1 MAGGLAAGL
10 ARGLSAGY
18 GMARDAYQDE
28 QTQKRQAVEDVY
40 RARADERADQ
50 ASKRENE
57 RLDLARTT
65 EQRQQQRLD
74 EAERQQRL
82 ALATTALKESIA
94 DLEVTAKARQL
105 QNMPVDPEDAKRHGE
120 SQAQLRAARQES
132 INFFTRVQGR
142 QMSLDDAPPKDL
154 YLHWVRATGMTLQ
167 EMAQMPQHIKDI
179 QDGLQYRNDDLQI
192 KGINGLLGPTYL
204 KRGIGEPSP
213 YGGTITKKEVV
224 RLVPAR
230 DANGVDHPDK
240 VYPIL
245 RVYTDQMGPDGQPLY
260 YDAAM
265 TRDGTTAENDEIVP
279 ISLKRGFDF
288 MGNMGTLAEL
298 MKRPEIAKRLEQ
310 GEKEG
315 GAEARKYLEDLTAR
329 SRPTKKVVTRERV
342 DLGDKYLEREV
353 DETGKIL
360 SEKELRKGAAPRLFA
375 PAHAGGAGGVASV
388 LDSLDEPTAT
398 GEDLLAQLPPRVAAT
413 IRGLDEG
420 RMTLKDLPTKGNYRG
435 EMQALWNQ
443 YNSGADAT
451 KFTTSQRVEN
461 AFAVGKQGDTV
472 RSFNVAVEHL
482 DTLNHLIGA
491 LKNSDMLAFN
501 KLANEI
507 AKQTG
512 QAAPTNFESAR
523 QIVTNEVT
531 KATVGAQNALGDRQ
545 EIARTINVAS
555 SPEQLQGAIKNYQ
568 ELMAGQLKGLGTQYY
583 AGGGRKD
590 FSRFLTPR
598 TVELTGGVPRP
609 AGAVQT
615 AIRGGPARMP
625 TFGSEADAAAAAKAG
640 KIKPGDRI
648 TINGQTGTW
657 Q

>member
-74 EAERQQRL
+74 EAERQQRS
-82 ALATTALKESIA
+82 ALATGALEKSIA
-94 DLEVTAKARQL
+94 DIEVTAKARQL
-105 QNMPVDPEDAKRHGE
+105 QNMPVDPEDAKRWGKL
-120 SQAQLRAARQES
+120 QAQLRAARQES
-132 INFFTRVQGR
+132 INLFTRVQGF
-142 QMSLDDAPPKDL
+142 QISLDDVPPKDL
-154 YLHWVRATGMTLQ
+154 YLHWIRATGMTLQ

-265 TRDGTTAENDEIVP
+265 TREGTTDPGDEIVP
-279 ISLKRGFDF
+279 IDLKRGFDF

-298 MKRPEIAKRLEQ
+298 MKRPEIAARLEQ

-360 SEKELRKGAAPRLFA
+360 SEKELRKGAAPRVFA
-375 PAHAGGAGGVASV
+375 PPRAGGAGGAPEATLDDETLTSMAEQYLAGDKSVFQNLGRGAQGAANVVA
-388 LDSLDEPTAT
+388 L
-398 GEDLLAQLPPRVAAT
+398 R
-413 IRGLDEG
+413 
-420 RMTLKDLPTKGNYRG
+420 
-435 EMQALWNQ
+435 
-443 YNSGADAT
+443 
-451 KFTTSQRVEN
+451 QRVTQVAKEAGMTPDQIALVQNEFQGMGAAQRALGTRSANFGLAEKEAYAMADLVTEASSKVPRTQFMPINKAIIAYEN
-461 AFAVGKQGDTV
+461 NTGDP
-472 RSFNVAVEHL
+472 E
-482 DTLNHLIGA
+482 
-491 LKNSDMLAFN
+491 
-501 KLANEI
+501 
-507 AKQTG
+507 
-512 QAAPTNFESAR
+512 AR
-523 QIVTNEVT
+523 QFGAALNSFINAYARAVSPIGTP
-531 KATVGAQNALGDRQ
+531 TVSDKDHARSMLSTADSHEAL
-545 EIARTINVAS
+545 T
-555 SPEQLQGAIKNYQ
+555 AI
-568 ELMAGQLKGLGTQYY
+568 MGQLKREMDA
-583 AGGGRKD
+583 AGAA
-590 FSRFLTPR
+590 P
-598 TVELTGGVPRP
+598 
-609 AGAVQT
+609 GAVQKQMRERQSQSAARVT
-615 AIRGGPARMP
+615 NRGGAARMP
-625 TFGSEADAAAAAKAG
+625 TFGSEADAASAAKAG

>member
-1 MAGGLAAGL
+1 MARVGLGLAAGL
-10 ARGLSAGY
+10 AAGLNTGY

-28 QTQKRQAVEDVY
+28 QTQKRQAVEDAY
-40 RARADERADQ
+40 KARADERADE

-57 RLDLARTT
+57 RLELMRST
-65 EQRQQQRLD
+65 EQRQQKRLD
-74 EAERQQRL
+74 ETERQQRS

-94 DLEVTAKARQL
+94 DLEATAKARQL
-105 QNMPVDPEDAKRHGE
+105 QNMPVDPEAAKRYGE
-120 SQAQLRAARQES
+120 LQAQLRAARQES
-132 INFFTRVQGR
+132 INLFTRVQGG
-142 QMSLDDAPPKDL
+142 QMSLDDVPPKDL

-204 KRGIGEPSP
+204 KRGVGEPSP

-315 GAEARKYLEDLTAR
+315 GAEARKYLEDLRAR

-353 DETGKIL
+353 DETGEIL
-360 SEKELRKGAAPRLFA
+360 SEKELRKGAVPRVFA
-375 PAHAGGAGGVASV
+375 PPRAGGAGGAPEATLDDETLTSMAEQYLAGDKSVFQNLGRGAQGAANVVA
-388 LDSLDEPTAT
+388 L
-398 GEDLLAQLPPRVAAT
+398 R
-413 IRGLDEG
+413 
-420 RMTLKDLPTKGNYRG
+420 
-435 EMQALWNQ
+435 
-443 YNSGADAT
+443 
-451 KFTTSQRVEN
+451 QRVTQVAKEAGMTPDQIALVQNEFQGMGAAQRALGTRSANFGLAEKEAYAMADLVTEASSKVPRTQFMPINKAIIAYEN
-461 AFAVGKQGDTV
+461 KTGDPEARQFGAALNSFINAYARAVSPIGTPTV
-472 RSFNVAVEHL
+472 SDKDHARSMLSTADSHEALVAIM
-482 DTLNHLIGA
+482 NQ
-491 LKNSDMLAFN
+491 LKREMDA
-501 KLANEI
+501 A
-507 AKQTG
+507 G
-512 QAAPTNFESAR
+512 AAP
-523 QIVTNEVT
+523 
-531 KATVGAQNALGDRQ
+531 
-545 EIARTINVAS
+545 
-555 SPEQLQGAIKNYQ
+555 
-568 ELMAGQLKGLGTQYY
+568 
-583 AGGGRKD
+583 
-590 FSRFLTPR
+590 
-598 TVELTGGVPRP
+598 
-609 AGAVQT
+609 GAVQKQMRERQSQN
-615 AIRGGPARMP
+615 AARVRDRASNQMP

>member
-10 ARGLSAGY
+10 ARGLSTGY

-40 RARADERADQ
+40 KARADERADQ
-50 ASKRENE
+50 AAKRENE
-57 RLDLARTT
+57 RLELMRST

-74 EAERQQRL
+74 ETERQQRL

-105 QNMPVDPEDAKRHGE
+105 QNMPVDPEDGKRYGKL
-120 SQAQLRAARQES
+120 QAQLRAARQES

-154 YLHWVRATGMTLQ
+154 YLHWIRATGMTLQ

-265 TRDGTTAENDEIVP
+265 TREGTTDPGDEIVP
-279 ISLKRGFDF
+279 IGLKRGFDF

-298 MKRPEIAKRLEQ
+298 MKRPEIAARLEQ

-329 SRPTKKVVTRERV
+329 TKPVRKVAKTEQV
-342 DLGDKYLEREV
+342 DLGDRKFLIRYDEAGKEVSRE
-353 DETGKIL
+353 EM
-360 SEKELRKGAAPRLFA
+360 RKGAVPRVFA
-375 PAHAGGAGGVASV
+375 PPRAGGAGGAPEATLDDETLTSMAEQYLAGDKSVFQNLGRGAQGAANVVA
-388 LDSLDEPTAT
+388 L
-398 GEDLLAQLPPRVAAT
+398 R
-413 IRGLDEG
+413 
-420 RMTLKDLPTKGNYRG
+420 
-435 EMQALWNQ
+435 
-443 YNSGADAT
+443 
-451 KFTTSQRVEN
+451 QRVTQVAKEAGMSPDQIALVQNEFQGMGAAQRALGTRSANFGLAEKEAYAMADLVTEASSKVPRTQFMPINKAIIAYEN
-461 AFAVGKQGDTV
+461 KTGDPEARQFGAALNSFINAYARAVSPIGTPTV
-472 RSFNVAVEHL
+472 SDKDHARSMLSTADSHEALVAIM
-482 DTLNHLIGA
+482 NQ
-491 LKNSDMLAFN
+491 LKREMDA
-501 KLANEI
+501 A
-507 AKQTG
+507 G
-512 QAAPTNFESAR
+512 AAP
-523 QIVTNEVT
+523 
-531 KATVGAQNALGDRQ
+531 
-545 EIARTINVAS
+545 
-555 SPEQLQGAIKNYQ
+555 
-568 ELMAGQLKGLGTQYY
+568 
-583 AGGGRKD
+583 
-590 FSRFLTPR
+590 
-598 TVELTGGVPRP
+598 
-609 AGAVQT
+609 GAVQKQMRERQSQN
-615 AIRGGPARMP
+615 AARVRDRASNQMP

>member
-1 MAGGLAAGL
+1 MARAGLGLAAGL
-10 ARGLSAGY
+10 AAGLNTGY

-40 RARADERADQ
+40 KARADERADQ
-50 ASKRENE
+50 AAKRENE
-57 RLDLARTT
+57 RLELMRST

-74 EAERQQRL
+74 ETDRKQRTAEAVG
-82 ALATTALKESIA
+82 ALEKSIA
-94 DLEVTAKARQL
+94 DLETTAKARQL

-120 SQAQLRAARQES
+120 LQAQLRAARQES
-132 INFFTRVQGR
+132 INFFTRVQGG
-142 QMSLDDAPPKDL
+142 QMSLNDAPPKDL
-154 YLHWVRATGMTLQ
+154 YLHLVRATGMTPQ

-204 KRGIGEPSP
+204 KRGVGEPSP

-265 TRDGTTAENDEIVP
+265 TREGTTKPNDEIVP
-279 ISLKRGFDF
+279 IDLKRGFDF

-298 MKRPEIAKRLEQ
+298 MKRPEIAARLEQ

-329 SRPTKKVVTRERV
+329 TKPVRKVAKTEQV
-342 DLGDKYLEREV
+342 DLGDRKLLIRYDEAGNEVSRE
-353 DETGKIL
+353 EM
-360 SEKELRKGAAPRLFA
+360 RKGAEPRLFA
-375 PAHAGGAGGVASV
+375 PPRAGGAG
-388 LDSLDEPTAT
+388 EPTLDDDTLTSMAEQYLAGDKSVFQNLGRGAQGAANVVALRQRVT
-398 GEDLLAQLPPRVAAT
+398 QVAKEAGMSPDQIALAQAEFQGMGAAQRALGTRSANFGLAEKEAYAMADLVTEASSKVPRTQFMPINKAIMA
-413 IRGLDEG
+413 
-420 RMTLKDLPTKGNYRG
+420 Y
-435 EMQALWNQ
+435 
-443 YNSGADAT
+443 
-451 KFTTSQRVEN
+451 EN
-461 AFAVGKQGDTV
+461 NTGDP
-472 RSFNVAVEHL
+472 
-482 DTLNHLIGA
+482 
-491 LKNSDMLAFN
+491 
-501 KLANEI
+501 
-507 AKQTG
+507 Q
-512 QAAPTNFESAR
+512 AR
-523 QIVTNEVT
+523 QFGAALNSFINAYARAVSPIGTP
-531 KATVGAQNALGDRQ
+531 TVSDKDHARSMLSTADSHEAL
-545 EIARTINVAS
+545 T
-555 SPEQLQGAIKNYQ
+555 AI
-568 ELMAGQLKGLGTQYY
+568 MGQLKREMDA
-583 AGGGRKD
+583 AGAA
-590 FSRFLTPR
+590 P
-598 TVELTGGVPRP
+598 
-609 AGAVQT
+609 GAVQKQMRERQSQSAARVT
-615 AIRGGPARMP
+615 NRGGGNQMP

>member
-10 ARGLSAGY
+10 ARGLSTGY

-28 QTQKRQAVEDVY
+28 QTQKQRAVDEVY
-40 RARADERADQ
+40 KARADERTDQ
-50 ASKRENE
+50 AAKRENE
-57 RLDLARTT
+57 RLELMRST

-74 EAERQQRL
+74 ETERQQRS
-82 ALATTALKESIA
+82 ALATGALEKSIA
-94 DLEVTAKARQL
+94 DIEVTAKARQL
-105 QNMPVDPEDAKRHGE
+105 QNMPVDPEDAKRRGKL
-120 SQAQLRAARQES
+120 QAQLRAARQES
-132 INFFTRVQGR
+132 INLFTRVQGF
-142 QMSLDDAPPKDL
+142 QISLDDVPPKDL
-154 YLHWVRATGMTLQ
+154 YLHWIRATGMTLQ

-204 KRGIGEPSP
+204 KRGVGEQSP

-265 TRDGTTAENDEIVP
+265 TREGTTDPGDEIVP
-279 ISLKRGFDF
+279 IGLKRGFDF

-298 MKRPEIAKRLEQ
+298 MKRPEIAARLEQ

-360 SEKELRKGAAPRLFA
+360 SEKELRKGAAPRVFA
-375 PAHAGGAGGVASV
+375 PPRAGGAGGAPEATLDDETLTSMAEQYLAGDKSVFQNLGRGAQGAANVVA
-388 LDSLDEPTAT
+388 L
-398 GEDLLAQLPPRVAAT
+398 R
-413 IRGLDEG
+413 
-420 RMTLKDLPTKGNYRG
+420 
-435 EMQALWNQ
+435 
-443 YNSGADAT
+443 
-451 KFTTSQRVEN
+451 QRVTQVAKEAGMSPDQIALVQNEFQGMGAAQRALGTRSANFGLAEKEAYAMADLVTEASSKVPRTQFMPINKAIIAYEN
-461 AFAVGKQGDTV
+461 NTGDP
-472 RSFNVAVEHL
+472 E
-482 DTLNHLIGA
+482 
-491 LKNSDMLAFN
+491 
-501 KLANEI
+501 
-507 AKQTG
+507 
-512 QAAPTNFESAR
+512 AR
-523 QIVTNEVT
+523 QFGAALNSFINAYARAVSPIGTP
-531 KATVGAQNALGDRQ
+531 TVSDKDHARSMLSTADSHEAL
-545 EIARTINVAS
+545 T
-555 SPEQLQGAIKNYQ
+555 AI
-568 ELMAGQLKGLGTQYY
+568 MGQLKREMDA
-583 AGGGRKD
+583 AGAA
-590 FSRFLTPR
+590 P
-598 TVELTGGVPRP
+598 
-609 AGAVQT
+609 GAVQKQMRERQSQSAARVT
-615 AIRGGPARMP
+615 NRGGAAQMSA
-625 TFGSEADAAAAAKAG
+625 FGSEADAAAAAKAG

>member
-94 DLEVTAKARQL
+94 DLEATAKARQL
-105 QNMPVDPEDAKRHGE
+105 QNMPVDPEDAKRYGE
-120 SQAQLRAARQES
+120 LQAQLRAARQES

-315 GAEARKYLEDLTAR
+315 GAEARKYLEDLRAR

-360 SEKELRKGAAPRLFA
+360 SEKELRKGAVPRVFA
-375 PAHAGGAGGVASV
+375 PPRAGGAGGAPEATLDDETLTSMAEQYLAGDKSVFQNLGRGAQGAANVVA
-388 LDSLDEPTAT
+388 L
-398 GEDLLAQLPPRVAAT
+398 R
-413 IRGLDEG
+413 
-420 RMTLKDLPTKGNYRG
+420 
-435 EMQALWNQ
+435 
-443 YNSGADAT
+443 
-451 KFTTSQRVEN
+451 QRVTQVAKEAGMTPDQIALVQN
-461 AFAVGKQGDTV
+461 EFQGM
-472 RSFNVAVEHL
+472 
-482 DTLNHLIGA
+482 GA
-491 LKNSDMLAFN
+491 
-501 KLANEI
+501 
-507 AKQTG
+507 
-512 QAAPTNFESAR
+512 
-523 QIVTNEVT
+523 
-531 KATVGAQNALGDRQ
+531 AQRALGTRSANFGLAEKEAYAMADLVT
-545 EIARTINVAS
+545 EAS
-555 SPEQLQGAIKNYQ
+555 SKVPRTQFMPINKAIIAYENNTGDPETRQFGAALNSFINAYARAVSPVGTPTVSDKDHARAMLSTADSH
-568 ELMAGQLKGLGTQYY
+568 EALTAIMGQLKREMDA
-583 AGGGRKD
+583 AGAA
-590 FSRFLTPR
+590 P
-598 TVELTGGVPRP
+598 
-609 AGAVQT
+609 GAVQKQ
-615 AIRGGPARMP
+615 IRGRQAELSERVRNRPRGGGGNQMP
-625 TFGSEADAAAAAKAG
+625 TFG
-640 KIKPGDRI
+640 
-648 TINGQTGTW
+648 
-657 Q
+657 

>member
-10 ARGLSAGY
+10 ARGLSTGY

-40 RARADERADQ
+40 KARADERADE

-57 RLDLARTT
+57 RLELMRST

-74 EAERQQRL
+74 ETERQQRS
-82 ALATTALKESIA
+82 ALATGALEKSIA
-94 DLEVTAKARQL
+94 DIEATAKARQL
-105 QNMPVDPEDAKRHGE
+105 QNMPVDPEDAKRYGE
-120 SQAQLRAARQES
+120 LQAQLRAARQES
-132 INFFTRVQGR
+132 INFFTRVQGG
-142 QMSLDDAPPKDL
+142 QMSLNDAPPKDL
-154 YLHWVRATGMTLQ
+154 YLHLVRATGMTPQ

-204 KRGIGEPSP
+204 KRGVGEPSP

-265 TRDGTTAENDEIVP
+265 TREGTTKPNDEIVP
-279 ISLKRGFDF
+279 IDLKRGFDF

-298 MKRPEIAKRLEQ
+298 MKRPEIAARLEQ

-329 SRPTKKVVTRERV
+329 TKPVRKVAKTEQV
-342 DLGDKYLEREV
+342 DLGDRKFLIRYDEAGNEVSRE
-353 DETGKIL
+353 EM
-360 SEKELRKGAAPRLFA
+360 RKGAVPRILAPR
-375 PAHAGGAGGVASV
+375 GGAGAGGTG
-388 LDSLDEPTAT
+388 EPTIDDETLTAMAEQYLAGDKSVFQNLGRGAQGAT
-398 GEDLLAQLPPRVAAT
+398 NVVALRKRVAEVAKEAGMTPDQIALAQSEFMGMGAAQRTLGTRTANFGLAEKEALEMAGLVEQTSAKVSRTTFMPINKAIIAYNDNTGDPETRAFGAALNSFINAYARAVSPVGTPTVSDKDHARAMLSRADSHTALLA
-413 IRGLDEG
+413 IMD
-420 RMTLKDLPTKGNYRG
+420 
-435 EMQALWNQ
+435 
-443 YNSGADAT
+443 
-451 KFTTSQRVEN
+451 
-461 AFAVGKQGDTV
+461 
-472 RSFNVAVEHL
+472 
-482 DTLNHLIGA
+482 
-491 LKNSDMLAFN
+491 
-501 KLANEI
+501 
-507 AKQTG
+507 
-512 QAAPTNFESAR
+512 
-523 QIVTNEVT
+523 
-531 KATVGAQNALGDRQ
+531 
-545 EIARTINVAS
+545 
-555 SPEQLQGAIKNYQ
+555 
-568 ELMAGQLKGLGTQYY
+568 QLKQEMK
-583 AGGGRKD
+583 AAEKA
-590 FSRFLTPR
+590 P
-598 TVELTGGVPRP
+598 
-609 AGAVQT
+609 GAVQDQLRRQQG
-615 AIRGGPARMP
+615 AAAARVRDRPRGEAKMP
-625 TFGSEADAAAAAKAG
+625 TFASEADATAAAKAG

>member
-10 ARGLSAGY
+10 AAGLNTGY

-28 QTQKRQAVEDVY
+28 QTQKQRAVDEVY
-40 RARADERADQ
+40 KARADERADQ
-50 ASKRENE
+50 AAKRENE
-57 RLDLARTT
+57 RLELMRST

-74 EAERQQRL
+74 ETERQQRA
-82 ALATTALKESIA
+82 ALAIGALEKSIA
-94 DLEVTAKARQL
+94 DIEATAKARQL
-105 QNMPVDPEDAKRHGE
+105 QNMPVDPEDAKRYGKL
-120 SQAQLRAARQES
+120 QAQLRAARQES
-132 INFFTRVQGR
+132 INLFTRVQGS
-142 QMSLDDAPPKDL
+142 QMSLDDVPPKDL
-154 YLHWVRATGMTLQ
+154 YLHLVRATGMTLQ
-167 EMAQMPQHIKDI
+167 EIAQMPQHIKDI

-204 KRGIGEPSP
+204 KRGVGEQSP

-265 TRDGTTAENDEIVP
+265 TREGTTDPGDEIVP
-279 ISLKRGFDF
+279 IDLKRGFDF

-315 GAEARKYLEDLTAR
+315 GAEARKYLEDLRAR

-360 SEKELRKGAAPRLFA
+360 SEKELRKGAAPRVFA
-375 PAHAGGAGGVASV
+375 PPRAGGAGGAPEATLDDETLTSMAEQYLAGDKSVFQNLGRGAQGAANVVA
-388 LDSLDEPTAT
+388 L
-398 GEDLLAQLPPRVAAT
+398 R
-413 IRGLDEG
+413 
-420 RMTLKDLPTKGNYRG
+420 
-435 EMQALWNQ
+435 
-443 YNSGADAT
+443 
-451 KFTTSQRVEN
+451 QRVTQVAKEAGMTPDQIALVQNEFQGMGAAQRALGTRSANFGLAEKEAYAMADLVTEASSKVPRTQFMPINKAIIAYEN
-461 AFAVGKQGDTV
+461 NTGDP
-472 RSFNVAVEHL
+472 E
-482 DTLNHLIGA
+482 
-491 LKNSDMLAFN
+491 
-501 KLANEI
+501 
-507 AKQTG
+507 
-512 QAAPTNFESAR
+512 AR
-523 QIVTNEVT
+523 QFGAALNSFINAYARAVSPIGTP
-531 KATVGAQNALGDRQ
+531 TVSDKDHARSMLSTADSHEAL
-545 EIARTINVAS
+545 T
-555 SPEQLQGAIKNYQ
+555 AI
-568 ELMAGQLKGLGTQYY
+568 MGQLKREMDA
-583 AGGGRKD
+583 AGAA
-590 FSRFLTPR
+590 P
-598 TVELTGGVPRP
+598 
-609 AGAVQT
+609 GAVQKQMRERQSQSAARVT
-615 AIRGGPARMP
+615 NRGGAARMP
-625 TFGSEADAAAAAKAG
+625 TFGSEADAASAAKAG

>member
-10 ARGLSAGY
+10 ARGLSTGY

-50 ASKRENE
+50 AAKRENE
-57 RLDLARTT
+57 RLELMRST

-74 EAERQQRL
+74 ETERQQRS
-82 ALATTALKESIA
+82 ALAITALKESIA
-94 DLEVTAKARQL
+94 DLEATAKARQL

-120 SQAQLRAARQES
+120 LQAQLRAARQES
-132 INFFTRVQGR
+132 INFFTRVQGG

-154 YLHWVRATGMTLQ
+154 YLHLVRATGMTPQ

-204 KRGIGEPSP
+204 KRGVGEPSP

-230 DANGVDHPDK
+230 DANGVEHPDK

-265 TRDGTTAENDEIVP
+265 TRNGTTAENDEIVP

-375 PAHAGGAGGVASV
+375 PPRAGGAGGAG
-388 LDSLDEPTAT
+388 EPTLDDDTLTSMA
-398 GEDLLAQLPPRVAAT
+398 EQYLAGDKSVFQNLGRGAQGAANVVAL
-413 IRGLDEG
+413 R
-420 RMTLKDLPTKGNYRG
+420 
-435 EMQALWNQ
+435 
-443 YNSGADAT
+443 
-451 KFTTSQRVEN
+451 QRVTQVAKEAGMTPDQIALVQNEFQGMGAAQRALGTRSANFGLAEKEAYSMADLVIDASSKVPRTQFMPINKAIIAYEN
-461 AFAVGKQGDTV
+461 NTGDAQSRQFGAALNSFIQAYARAVNPVGTPTV
-472 RSFNVAVEHL
+472 SDKDHARAMLSTADSHEA
-482 DTLNHLIGA
+482 LIA
-491 LKNSDMLAFN
+491 IIEQLKREMDA
-501 KLANEI
+501 A
-507 AKQTG
+507 G
-512 QAAPTNFESAR
+512 AAP
-523 QIVTNEVT
+523 
-531 KATVGAQNALGDRQ
+531 
-545 EIARTINVAS
+545 
-555 SPEQLQGAIKNYQ
+555 
-568 ELMAGQLKGLGTQYY
+568 
-583 AGGGRKD
+583 
-590 FSRFLTPR
+590 
-598 TVELTGGVPRP
+598 
-609 AGAVQT
+609 GAVQKQ
-615 AIRGGPARMP
+615 IRGRQAELSERVRNRPRGGGSQMP

>member
-94 DLEVTAKARQL
+94 DLEATAKARQL
-105 QNMPVDPEDAKRHGE
+105 QNMPVDPEDAKRYGE
-120 SQAQLRAARQES
+120 LQAQLRAARQES

-204 KRGIGEPSP
+204 KRGIGEQSP

-265 TRDGTTAENDEIVP
+265 TRKGTTDPGDEIVP
-279 ISLKRGFDF
+279 IDLKRGFDF

-298 MKRPEIAKRLEQ
+298 MKRPEIAARLEQ

-329 SRPTKKVVTRERV
+329 TKPVRKVAKTEQV
-342 DLGDKYLEREV
+342 DLGDRKFLIRYDEAGKEVSRE
-353 DETGKIL
+353 EM
-360 SEKELRKGAAPRLFA
+360 RKGAVPRVFA
-375 PAHAGGAGGVASV
+375 PPRAGGAGGAPEATLDDETLTSMAEQYLAGDKSVFQNLGRGAQGAANVVA
-388 LDSLDEPTAT
+388 L
-398 GEDLLAQLPPRVAAT
+398 R
-413 IRGLDEG
+413 
-420 RMTLKDLPTKGNYRG
+420 
-435 EMQALWNQ
+435 
-443 YNSGADAT
+443 
-451 KFTTSQRVEN
+451 QRVTQVAKEAGMSPDQIALVQNEFQGMGAAQRALGTRSANFGLAEKEAYAMADLVTEASSKVPRTQFMPINKAIIAYEN
-461 AFAVGKQGDTV
+461 KTGDPEARQFGAALNSFINAYARAVSPIGTPTV
-472 RSFNVAVEHL
+472 SDKDHARSMLSTADSHEALVAIM
-482 DTLNHLIGA
+482 NQ
-491 LKNSDMLAFN
+491 LKREMDA
-501 KLANEI
+501 A
-507 AKQTG
+507 G
-512 QAAPTNFESAR
+512 AAP
-523 QIVTNEVT
+523 
-531 KATVGAQNALGDRQ
+531 
-545 EIARTINVAS
+545 
-555 SPEQLQGAIKNYQ
+555 
-568 ELMAGQLKGLGTQYY
+568 
-583 AGGGRKD
+583 
-590 FSRFLTPR
+590 
-598 TVELTGGVPRP
+598 
-609 AGAVQT
+609 GAVQKQMRERQSQN
-615 AIRGGPARMP
+615 AARVRDRASNQMP

>member
-94 DLEVTAKARQL
+94 DLEATAKARQL
-105 QNMPVDPEDAKRHGE
+105 QNMPVDPEDAKRYGE
-120 SQAQLRAARQES
+120 LQAQLRAARQES

-315 GAEARKYLEDLTAR
+315 GAEARKYLEDLRAR

-360 SEKELRKGAAPRLFA
+360 SEKELRKGAAPRVFA
-375 PAHAGGAGGVASV
+375 PPRAGGAGGAPEATLDDETLTSMAEQYLAGDKSVFQNLGRGAQGAANVVA
-388 LDSLDEPTAT
+388 L
-398 GEDLLAQLPPRVAAT
+398 R
-413 IRGLDEG
+413 
-420 RMTLKDLPTKGNYRG
+420 
-435 EMQALWNQ
+435 
-443 YNSGADAT
+443 
-451 KFTTSQRVEN
+451 QRVTQVAKEAGMTPDQIALVQNEFQGMGAAQRALGTRSANFVLAEKEAYAMADLVTEASSMVPRTQFMPINKAIIAYEN
-461 AFAVGKQGDTV
+461 KTGDPEARQFGAALNSFINAYARAVSPIGTPTV
-472 RSFNVAVEHL
+472 SDKDHARSMLSTADSHEALVAIM
-482 DTLNHLIGA
+482 NQ
-491 LKNSDMLAFN
+491 LKREMDA
-501 KLANEI
+501 A
-507 AKQTG
+507 G
-512 QAAPTNFESAR
+512 AAP
-523 QIVTNEVT
+523 
-531 KATVGAQNALGDRQ
+531 
-545 EIARTINVAS
+545 
-555 SPEQLQGAIKNYQ
+555 
-568 ELMAGQLKGLGTQYY
+568 
-583 AGGGRKD
+583 
-590 FSRFLTPR
+590 
-598 TVELTGGVPRP
+598 
-609 AGAVQT
+609 GAVQKQMRERQSQN
-615 AIRGGPARMP
+615 AARVRDRASNQMP

>member
-10 ARGLSAGY
+10 ARGLSTGY

-57 RLDLARTT
+57 RLELMRTT

-74 EAERQQRL
+74 ETERQQRL

-105 QNMPVDPEDAKRHGE
+105 QNMPVDPEDEKRYGE

-192 KGINGLLGPTYL
+192 QGINGLLGPTYL

-315 GAEARKYLEDLTAR
+315 GAEARKYIEDLRAR

-360 SEKELRKGAAPRLFA
+360 SEKELRKGAVPRVFA
-375 PAHAGGAGGVASV
+375 PPRAGGAGGVSSV
-388 LDSLDEPTAT
+388 LDNLEEPTAT

-491 LKNSDMLAFN
+491 LKNSDMLTFN

>member
-10 ARGLSAGY
+10 ARGLSTGY

-94 DLEVTAKARQL
+94 DLEATAKARQL
-105 QNMPVDPEDAKRHGE
+105 QNMPVDPEDEKRYGE
-120 SQAQLRAARQES
+120 LQAQLRAARQES

-265 TRDGTTAENDEIVP
+265 TREGTTDPGDEIVP
-279 ISLKRGFDF
+279 IGLKRGFDF

-298 MKRPEIAKRLEQ
+298 MKRPEIAARLEQ

-329 SRPTKKVVTRERV
+329 TKPVRKVAKTEQV
-342 DLGDKYLEREV
+342 DLGDRKFLIRYDEAGKEVSRE
-353 DETGKIL
+353 
-360 SEKELRKGAAPRLFA
+360 ELRKGAAPRLFA
-375 PAHAGGAGGVASV
+375 PARAGGAGGAAG
-388 LDSLDEPTAT
+388 EPTLDDETLTSMA
-398 GEDLLAQLPPRVAAT
+398 EQYLAGDKSVFQNLGRGAQGAANVVAL
-413 IRGLDEG
+413 R
-420 RMTLKDLPTKGNYRG
+420 
-435 EMQALWNQ
+435 
-443 YNSGADAT
+443 
-451 KFTTSQRVEN
+451 QRVTQVAKEAGMSPDQIALVQNEFQGMGAAQRALGTRSANFGLAEKEAYAMADLVTEASSKVPRTQFMPINKAIMAYEN
-461 AFAVGKQGDTV
+461 NTGDP
-472 RSFNVAVEHL
+472 
-482 DTLNHLIGA
+482 
-491 LKNSDMLAFN
+491 
-501 KLANEI
+501 
-507 AKQTG
+507 Q
-512 QAAPTNFESAR
+512 AR
-523 QIVTNEVT
+523 QFGAALNSFINAYARAVSPIGTP
-531 KATVGAQNALGDRQ
+531 TVSDKDHARSMLSTADSHEAL
-545 EIARTINVAS
+545 T
-555 SPEQLQGAIKNYQ
+555 AI
-568 ELMAGQLKGLGTQYY
+568 MGQLKREMDA
-583 AGGGRKD
+583 AGAA
-590 FSRFLTPR
+590 P
-598 TVELTGGVPRP
+598 
-609 AGAVQT
+609 GAVQKQMRERQSQSAARVT
-615 AIRGGPARMP
+615 NRGGAARMP

>member
-1 MAGGLAAGL
+1 MARAGLGLAAGL
-10 ARGLSAGY
+10 AAGLNTGY

-40 RARADERADQ
+40 KARADERADE

-57 RLDLARTT
+57 RLDLMRTT

-74 EAERQQRL
+74 ETERQQRL
-82 ALATTALKESIA
+82 ALATGALEKSIA
-94 DLEVTAKARQL
+94 DLETTAKARQL
-105 QNMPVDPEDAKRHGE
+105 QNMPVDPEDGKRYGKL
-120 SQAQLRAARQES
+120 QAQLRAARQES
-132 INFFTRVQGR
+132 INFFTRVQGG
-142 QMSLDDAPPKDL
+142 QMSLNDAPPKDL
-154 YLHWVRATGMTLQ
+154 YLHLVRATGMTPQ

-204 KRGIGEPSP
+204 KRGVGEPSP

-265 TRDGTTAENDEIVP
+265 TREGTTDPGDEIVP
-279 ISLKRGFDF
+279 IDLKRGFDF

-298 MKRPEIAKRLEQ
+298 MKRPEIAARLEQ

-329 SRPTKKVVTRERV
+329 TKPVRKIAKTEQV
-342 DLGDKYLEREV
+342 DLGDRKFLIRYDEAGNEVSRE
-353 DETGKIL
+353 EM
-360 SEKELRKGAAPRLFA
+360 RKGAVPRILAPRGG
-375 PAHAGGAGGVASV
+375 AGGAG
-388 LDSLDEPTAT
+388 EPTIDDETLTSMA
-398 GEDLLAQLPPRVAAT
+398 EQYLAGDKSVFQNLGRGAQGAANVVAL
-413 IRGLDEG
+413 R
-420 RMTLKDLPTKGNYRG
+420 
-435 EMQALWNQ
+435 
-443 YNSGADAT
+443 
-451 KFTTSQRVEN
+451 QRVTQVAKEAGMTPDQIALVQN
-461 AFAVGKQGDTV
+461 EFQGM
-472 RSFNVAVEHL
+472 
-482 DTLNHLIGA
+482 GA
-491 LKNSDMLAFN
+491 
-501 KLANEI
+501 
-507 AKQTG
+507 
-512 QAAPTNFESAR
+512 
-523 QIVTNEVT
+523 
-531 KATVGAQNALGDRQ
+531 AQRALGTRSANFGLAEKEAYAMADLVT
-545 EIARTINVAS
+545 EAS
-555 SPEQLQGAIKNYQ
+555 SKVPRTQFMPINKAIIAYENNTGDPETRQFGAALNSFINAYARAVSPIGTPTVSDKDHARSMLSTADSH
-568 ELMAGQLKGLGTQYY
+568 EALTAIMGQLKREMDA
-583 AGGGRKD
+583 AGAA
-590 FSRFLTPR
+590 P
-598 TVELTGGVPRP
+598 
-609 AGAVQT
+609 GAVQKQ
-615 AIRGGPARMP
+615 IRGRQAELSERVRNRPRGGGGNQMP